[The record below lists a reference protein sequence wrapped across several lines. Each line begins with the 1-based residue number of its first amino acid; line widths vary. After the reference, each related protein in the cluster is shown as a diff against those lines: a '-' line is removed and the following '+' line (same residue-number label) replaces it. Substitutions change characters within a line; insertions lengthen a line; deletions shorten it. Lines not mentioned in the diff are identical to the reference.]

1 MLVSRSVKGAKNNL
15 AILRSGN
22 LLIENHNLSIKTL
35 FAECVLCV
43 FNCEMTRSHNHS
55 IKNFM
60 IFGFNTDVK
69 HGDTIYHVQSEA
81 RESEKLLQ
89 TQVFV
94 RGRCIGKR
102 ADLLCHIGRGDDW
115 RSPSAILKKSNNSA
129 TSIASC
135 SNPFAKASWKL
146 SWIKPKTTPW
156 PPSSNSTCNGRTP
169 TPFIPTGISPLQLH
183 VTEAGAAVPAARLT
197 FRFARPD
204 STPFYTQAVTD
215 AGGNA
220 EISIEVDESA
230 LPDSSV
236 MVQANHEGRTV
247 TRKFALRKAE

>member
-1 MLVSRSVKGAKNNL
+1 
-15 AILRSGN
+15 
-22 LLIENHNLSIKTL
+22 
-35 FAECVLCV
+35 
-43 FNCEMTRSHNHS
+43 
-55 IKNFM
+55 M

-69 HGDTIYHVQSEA
+69 HVDIIYHVQSEA

-94 RGRCIGKR
+94 RGRCIGKK
-102 ADLLCHIGRGDDW
+102 
-115 RSPSAILKKSNNSA
+115 AISYA
-129 TSIASC
+129 TSAAEAGFGDHQKEQLLRDQHRLVLESIKEGKLEEVLDQAEGEALAAIKQLDVHWENAASVHANR
-135 SNPFAKASWKL
+135 SL
-146 SWIKPKTTPW
+146 TMHL
-156 PPSSNSTCNGRTP
+156 R
-169 TPFIPTGISPLQLH
+169 
-183 VTEAGAAVPAARLT
+183 VTEGGTAVPSARLT

-204 STPFYTQAVTD
+204 ASPFYTQAVTD

-220 EISIEVDESA
+220 QISVEVDESA